1 MSSKF
6 PDCPETFAILREIEI
21 ALKQHICSDT
31 FQIIMKSFDIPAV

>member
-1 MSSKF
+1 MSSNF
-6 PDCPETFAILREIEI
+6 THCPETFNILREIDI